1 MMVIHQAVVIIVQL
15 FLMVVAV
22 SSKPSKCG
30 VCVYVC
36 VCVHVYVCMCV
47 GACVLV
53 YVSVYIHSGIMF

>member
-22 SSKPSKCG
+22 PSKPSKCG
-30 VCVYVC
+30 VYVC

-53 YVSVYIHSGIMF
+53 YVYIHSGIMF